1 MNQANQSAQETSDD
15 GMSIGEMFSRVGAW
29 VDRHYRILRFLFIA
43 AIALVIAAACVLLL
57 VKPPRVTYAT
67 VISYNFPQAERGFY
81 PNGAPFAVTDVVSAK
96 VLEAVWTKNQLGDLG
111 LPLTRFVDS
120 VSIVQYAQNEEFI
133 REKYRAMLQRKNLS
147 QTDVAA
153 IEKDFSDELNAASR
167 KQSRLTMTLPFRS
180 QVSGDVAAKVL
191 ADIPRTWSTI
201 AINDL
206 GVSSVPG
213 LLTEGINQE
222 FVKSAH
228 PFQVADYFFKS
239 VAVFNGALS
248 SISSFPGGDTLRD
261 PKTGRGVDD
270 LRQRLSDLSRYSL
283 QSFDDTLQES
293 MRVPEGQVRSAE
305 RSLRELKNQ
314 QEEFLA
320 QARVHRQA
328 LVDYD
333 AIRLQE
339 SRLPSQADPRAVQQS
354 NSLQLQGDSIQRL
367 INLGSQ
373 NKDAEFRQEL
383 TRKRVSAEVAAASL
397 EPQIDRLKR
406 RIEAARKPSPGGLA
420 TADLGMA
427 SQEISEKL
435 RSVAETIGRLQDA
448 QMARFLDGSG
458 LLYRVGTVTSTTS
471 AGLRPVLLVA
481 CGVIV
486 LLLALLLISSA
497 FRGLASNR
505 AASLRL

>member
-1 MNQANQSAQETSDD
+1 
-15 GMSIGEMFSRVGAW
+15 
-29 VDRHYRILRFLFIA
+29 
-43 AIALVIAAACVLLL
+43 
-57 VKPPRVTYAT
+57 RVTYAT

-486 LLLALLLISSA
+486 LLLALLLISSSC
-497 FRGLASNR
+497 RGLASNR

>member
-81 PNGAPFAVTDVVSAK
+81 PNGAPFSVTDVVSAK

-111 LPLTRFVDS
+111 LPLNRFVDS

-180 QVSGDVAAKVL
+180 QISGDIAAKVL

-206 GVSSVPG
+206 GVSAVPG

-228 PFQVADYFFKS
+228 PFQVSDYFFKS
-239 VAVFNGALS
+239 VSVFSEALRT
-248 SISSFPGGDTLRD
+248 ISSFPGGDTLRD
-261 PKTGRGVDD
+261 PKTGLGVDD

-293 MRVPEGQVRSAE
+293 TRIPEGQIRSAE

-314 QEEFLA
+314 QEEFLT

-354 NSLQLQGDSIQRL
+354 NTLQLQGDSIQRL

-383 TRKRVSAEVAAASL
+383 TKKRVEAEIVAASL
-397 EPQIDRLKR
+397 ESQIDRLKR
-406 RIEAARKPSPGGLA
+406 RIDSARKSSAKSDASADKEIGS
-420 TADLGMA
+420 TAL
-427 SQEISEKL
+427 EISAKL
-435 RSVAETIGRLQDA
+435 QEVGDAIGRLQKA
-448 QMARFLDGSG
+448 QSTRFLDDAG
-458 LLYRVGTVTSTTS
+458 LLYRGGTIRSS
-471 AGLRPVLLVA
+471 GLAIFTGVVIPAILLI
-481 CGVIV
+481 G
-486 LLLALLLISSA
+486 LLLTGLVSLSA
-497 FRGLASNR
+497 VRR
-505 AASLRL
+505 LR